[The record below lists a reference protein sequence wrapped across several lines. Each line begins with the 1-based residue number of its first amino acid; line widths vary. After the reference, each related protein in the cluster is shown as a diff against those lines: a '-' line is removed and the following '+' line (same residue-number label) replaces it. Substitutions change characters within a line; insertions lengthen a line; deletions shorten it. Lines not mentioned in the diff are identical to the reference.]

1 MIAAD
6 SRIPKHRWRA
16 LAALLLVF
24 AGSSHADTQPDPAA
38 VLGGVLQTVL
48 AETQHPYL
56 PTLDV
61 IRFRADLQHL
71 YEKRAYAPLW
81 SHNGVPTRQAINLIA
96 ELRAAE
102 NVGLRAA
109 NYEANALVYL
119 LIDLTTSVSA
129 GAEQW
134 ALFDIGLTTAV
145 LAYAHDVHFGRI
157 DPRDAGLD
165 IVVEHA
171 RLDLPPLVEGLSHSE
186 DIDSVLRDLEP
197 QFTHYE
203 LLKHAL
209 RHYRELALEPALTQ
223 LPPLPSKSV
232 KPGEAYEG
240 APRLR
245 ALLRAVGDLPQAALA
260 SEAAN
265 ASLLDHDLVK
275 ALERFQARHGL
286 DVDGALG
293 KGTFAALTR
302 PMRTRVSQIEN
313 TLERWRW
320 LPPRLDSPPIIVNI
334 PQFQL
339 FAFNSV
345 HDLEQQMLAMDV
357 IVGKAFPSSRTPVFV
372 SDMKYIVLRPYW
384 DVPYSITTREM
395 LPSIRNDP
403 GYLASHRLE
412 IVSGGGDAAQSV
424 SPTPENLD
432 ALARGAFRLRQ
443 LPGSDNA
450 LGLAKFMMPNSYN
463 VYLHSTPAQSLFG
476 RSTRAF
482 SHGCVRVADPVALAQ
497 YVLRDEPTWT
507 REGIVAAMNG
517 PRPLQINL
525 RQPIRVFIVYGT
537 AVATESGGVLFF
549 EDIYGHDAQLTR
561 LIEASRVARRPS

>member
-1 MIAAD
+1 MIPAD
-6 SRIPKHRWRA
+6 GRIAKQLWRT
-16 LAALLLVF
+16 LAALLLAVACNGHANTPP
-24 AGSSHADTQPDPAA
+24 AGSGALA
-38 VLGGVLQTVL
+38 GVLQTVL
-48 AETQHPYL
+48 LESQHPYL

-61 IRFRADLQHL
+61 VRHRADLEQL
-71 YEKRAYAPLW
+71 YASRGYAPLW
-81 SHNGVPTRQAINLIA
+81 SRDGVPTRQAINVTA

-102 NVGLRAA
+102 NVGLRSAD
-109 NYEANALVYL
+109 YEANAIVYL
-119 LIDLTTSVSA
+119 LIDLTTSTSA

-145 LAYAHDVHFGRI
+145 LAYAHDLHFGRV

-171 RLDLPPLVEGLSHSE
+171 RLDLPSLLAGLSQSE
-186 DIDSVLRDLEP
+186 DVSSVLRDLEP
-197 QFTHYE
+197 PFTHYD
-203 LLKHAL
+203 LLKRAL
-209 RHYRELALEPALTQ
+209 IRYHELALEPALTQ
-223 LPPLPSKSV
+223 LPPLPAKSV
-232 KPGEAYEG
+232 KAGEAYEG
-240 APRLR
+240 APQLR
-245 ALLRAVGDLPQAALA
+245 RLLRAVGDLPVAATA

-265 ASLLDHDLVK
+265 ATLLDRELVQ
-275 ALERFQARHGL
+275 ALERFQSRHGL
-286 DVDGALG
+286 DIDGALG
-293 KGTFAALTR
+293 KGTFALLTR
-302 PMRTRVSQIEN
+302 PMRTRVAQIEN

-334 PQFQL
+334 PQFRL
-339 FAFNSV
+339 FAFQTV
-345 HDLEQQMLAMDV
+345 HDLEEQMLTMDV

-403 GYLASHRLE
+403 GYLAAHRLE
-412 IVSGGGDAAQSV
+412 IVSGGGDAAQPV
-424 SPTPENLD
+424 PPTPENLD
-432 ALARGAFRLRQ
+432 ALARGALRLRQ
-443 LPGSDNA
+443 LPGPSNA

-507 REGIVAAMNG
+507 RESILAAMNG
-517 PRPLQINL
+517 DRPRQFNL
-525 RQPIRVFIVYGT
+525 RAPIRVFIVYGT
-537 AVATESGGVLFF
+537 AVATESGSVLFF
-549 EDIYGHDAQLTR
+549 EDIYGHDAR
-561 LIEASRVARRPS
+561 LARLREASRVPRRET